1 MKEIKVIHKA
11 LTDEAAIQN
20 LDQLEENW
28 GNKYSLVVRS
38 CRNIWDNLAIFFKY
52 PAEICTFIFITNAF
66 EALHRQFRKVTESES
81 LFLTDDALKKMLFL
95 YYRDL

>member
-38 CRNIWDNLAIFFKY
+38 CRNIWDNLA
-52 PAEICTFIFITNAF
+52 TFF